1 MEKNT
6 IRSGADDQTK
16 PQKKETKQ
24 EEVSESS
31 EQADINEVTSVK
43 LEEKNVYLEKKNQ
56 LPDQIDLSK
65 LSIDS
70 LINLFS
76 DVTSSENWLKTSK
89 QIQDIT
95 NAFEEK
101 FLNDLNSNKKY
112 LLMKVEM
119 RLIFISNLNTKRNSI
134 K

>member
-1 MEKNT
+1 MEENT

-70 LINLFS
+70 LINL
-76 DVTSSENWLKTSK
+76 
-89 QIQDIT
+89 
-95 NAFEEK
+95 A
-101 FLNDLNSNKKY
+101 
-112 LLMKVEM
+112 LM
-119 RLIFISNLNTKRNSI
+119 
-134 K
+134 